1 MIVEIVNI
9 IRKKGEHQKDD
20 WKGVYRVEELRK
32 GYGMIL
38 ERVGSYKTL
47 STSQVKKIKFFDD
60 RSLFVVETLNTK
72 YEMKVVEW

>member
-1 MIVEIVNI
+1 MLVEIVNI
-9 IRKKGEHQKDD
+9 IRKKGEHQKDE

-32 GYGMIL
+32 GYRMNL

-60 RSLFVVETLNTK
+60 RSLFVVETMNTK
-72 YEMKVVEW
+72 YELRVLEW

>member
-1 MIVEIVNI
+1 MIIEIISI
-9 IRKKGEHQKDD
+9 IKKQGNHQKDE
-20 WKGVYRVEELRK
+20 WKGTYRVEELRK
-32 GYGMIL
+32 GYRMDL